1 VKYKVAPQGYEAA
14 RGVLL
19 VQRRVLTL
27 PPAKSHHKI
36 VDPNDLPAPE
46 WRNWQTR
53 QLEGLVR
60 IYAGA
65 GSSPVSGNFSSNSSH
80 VMLIRCRFVSLR
92 LTGGVSADILLH
104 VSCDKRP
111 TSLVNCFHPN
121 D

>member
-65 GSSPVSGNFSSNSSH
+65 GSSPVSGNFSFNPSH
-80 VMLIRCRFVSLR
+80 VSMIQHEVIGRR
-92 LTGGVSADILLH
+92 LTRERSRDIL
-104 VSCDKRP
+104 
-111 TSLVNCFHPN
+111 
-121 D
+121 

>member
-1 VKYKVAPQGYEAA
+1 VKYKVAPQSYEPA

-65 GSSPVSGNFSSNSSH
+65 GSSPVSGNFSFNSFPCLNDSTRSH
-80 VMLIRCRFVSLR
+80 RPSIDTRTVTRYPFTCVVR
-92 LTGGVSADILLH
+92 LTSY
-104 VSCDKRP
+104 
-111 TSLVNCFHPN
+111 LVCNWL
-121 D
+121 

>member
-1 VKYKVAPQGYEAA
+1 MKCKVSPQGYEAA

-65 GSSPVSGNFSSNSSH
+65 GSSPVSGNFSSKSSH
-80 VMLIRCRFVSLR
+80 VVFVRCRFVSLR
-92 LTGGVSADILLH
+92 LRAGLLAVIL
-104 VSCDKRP
+104 
-111 TSLVNCFHPN
+111 
-121 D
+121 